1 MQTWWSGSL
10 TDEQV
15 RHRHDIPART
25 ARWADFPRW
34 VPSDVVEACH
44 RLGVQ
49 RLWSHQRLAAD
60 SVHSGRHTAIATG
73 TASGKSLSYLL
84 PVIAASLASPNVGHH
99 PEMTS
104 RQRFAATA
112 ARGRGTSLYLAPTKA
127 LAHDQLR
134 VCRELD
140 VPGWRPATLDGD
152 SCEQERAFARE
163 HAHYVLTNPDML
175 HASVLPQ
182 HRRWAPLLRSL
193 KVIVVDECHRY
204 RGVFGSHVCAVLRR
218 LLRLCAHYGAHP
230 SVVFASATTANPGEL
245 AAKLI
250 GVDQEQITVIDDD
263 GSPHG
268 AITFALVQPR
278 SDPDGEAAAMMAS
291 LVEADRQT
299 ITFVPSRQR
308 AELIAARARQRSAH
322 PERIESY
329 RSGYLAADRREL
341 ERRLADRSLMG
352 VAATNALELGV
363 DISGLD
369 AVIIA
374 GFPGT
379 MAALWQQSGRAGRS
393 GKDALAVLMAR
404 PDPLD
409 AYLFEHPELIFDTAL
424 EATVLHPS
432 NPYVLAPHLAA
443 AAQELP
449 LTEADARWFGPS
461 MAGLAED
468 LAEQKVLRRRTFPNS
483 DKEGAGDLRGWFWPQ
498 PERAVDA
505 IDLRSSRG
513 RSVDVVDQD
522 TGRVIGH
529 VDRSAAD
536 RSVFEGAVYLHRGET
551 WVVEERDPEDDVALV
566 RADTPFYYTQPESSQ
581 DLRILETFES
591 RDFFAGRLQWGEV
604 EVTSQVLGYLR
615 RDEKTH
621 QVWDSTP
628 LQMPVRTLRTHGMW
642 WTLPAELETRLGWSG
657 VKLGSAAHAAE
668 HTAIG
673 LLPVFAPCDR
683 WDIGGLS
690 TALHPDTGLC
700 TVFVHDG
707 HPGGAGFAEHGF
719 EVAEPWWQ
727 ATLARLLG
735 CECEQGCPA
744 CVISPK
750 CGNGNQMLDKL
761 GASELL
767 LGLGLP
773 ASS

>member
-1 MQTWWSGSL
+1 MA
-10 TDEQV
+10 EQV
-15 RHRHDIPART
+15 TYRHEIPQRT
-25 ARWADFPRW
+25 AVSEDFPAW
-34 VPSDVVEACH
+34 LPPEIVQACH
-44 RLGVQ
+44 RLGVK
-49 RLWSHQRLAAD
+49 RLWRHQRVAAD
-60 SVHSGRHTAIATG
+60 SVHAGRHTAIATG

-84 PVIAASLASPNVGHH
+84 PVLAATLAPPMTGSLATMPSK
-99 PEMTS
+99 
-104 RQRFAATA
+104 QRLAISA
-112 ARGRGTSLYLAPTKA
+112 ARGRGTAFYLAPTKA

-152 SCEQERAFARE
+152 SDEAERAYARE
-163 HAHYVLTNPDML
+163 HAHYILTNPDML

-182 HRRWAPLLRSL
+182 HRRWAPVLRSL
-193 KVIVVDECHRY
+193 RVIVVDESHRY
-204 RGVFGSHVCAVLRR
+204 RGVFGSHVSAVLRR

-245 AAKLI
+245 AANLI
-250 GVDQEQITVIDDD
+250 GVTEDQIAVVEEDD
-263 GSPHG
+263 SPHG
-268 AITFALVQPR
+268 AVTFALFQPR
-278 SDPDGEAAAMMAS
+278 ADPDSEAAAMMAAF
-291 LVEADRQT
+291 VAADRQS

-322 PERIESY
+322 PDLIESY
-329 RSGYLAADRREL
+329 RSGYLAQDRREL
-341 ERRLADRSLMG
+341 ERRLADRTLMG

-393 GKDALAVLMAR
+393 GGDALAVLLAR

-409 AYLFEHPELIFDTAL
+409 AYLFEHPELIFDRPL

-449 LTEADARWFGPS
+449 LTEADERWFGPS
-461 MAGLAED
+461 MHGLVED
-468 LAEQKVLRRRTFPNS
+468 LAEQKVLRRRSVPAG
-483 DKEGAGDLRGWFWPQ
+483 KGAQVRGWFWPH

-513 RSVDVVDQD
+513 RSVDIVDQA

-536 RSVFEGAVYLHRGET
+536 RSVFPGAVYLHRGET
-551 WVVEERDPEDDVALV
+551 WVVDEREPEDDVALV
-566 RADTPFYYTQPESSQ
+566 RADSPHYYTQPESSQ
-581 DLRILETFES
+581 DVRILQTHES
-591 RDFFAGRLQWGEV
+591 RDFFAGQLHWGEV
-604 EVTSQVLGYLR
+604 EISSQVLGYLR
-615 RDEKTH
+615 RDEQTH

-628 LQMPVRTLRTHGMW
+628 LEMPVRTLQTHGMW
-642 WTLPAELETRLGWSG
+642 WTLPAELEARLGWSDN
-657 VKLGSAAHAAE
+657 KLGSAAHAAE

-690 TALHPDTGLC
+690 TARHPDTGLC

-719 EVAEPWWQ
+719 KVAEPWWM
-727 ATLARLLG
+727 ATLTRLLS

-750 CGNGNQMLDKL
+750 CGNGNQMLDKT
-761 GASELL
+761 GAAELL
-767 LGLGLP
+767 VQLGLHP
-773 ASS
+773 SP

>member
-1 MQTWWSGSL
+1 MQKWWEESL
-10 TDEQV
+10 TAEQV
-15 RHRHDIPART
+15 TYRHQIPKRVAVLE
-25 ARWADFPRW
+25 DFPPW
-34 VPSDVVEACH
+34 LQPEIVQACH
-44 RLGVQ
+44 DLGVQ
-49 RLWSHQRLAAD
+49 QLWRHQRLAAD
-60 SVHSGRHTAIATG
+60 SIHAGRHTAIATG

-84 PVIAASLASPNVGHH
+84 PVLAATLAPPVSGSLVT
-99 PEMTS
+99 MTS
-104 RQRFAATA
+104 KQRLAISA
-112 ARGRGTSLYLAPTKA
+112 ARGRGTAFYLAPTKA

-134 VCRELD
+134 VCRELGIA
-140 VPGWRPATLDGD
+140 GWRPSTLDGD
-152 SCEQERAFARE
+152 SDEAERAYARE
-163 HAHYVLTNPDML
+163 HAHYILTNPDML

-182 HRRWAPLLRSL
+182 HRRWAPVLRSMR
-193 KVIVVDECHRY
+193 VIVVDESHRY
-204 RGVFGSHVCAVLRR
+204 RGVFGSHVSAVLRR

-230 SVVFASATTANPGEL
+230 TVVFASATTANPGEL
-245 AAKLI
+245 AANLI
-250 GVDQEQITVIDDD
+250 GVVQDQIAVIEEDS
-263 GSPHG
+263 SPKG
-268 AITFALVQPR
+268 AVTFALYQPR
-278 SDPDGEAAAMMAS
+278 ADPDSEAAAMMAGFVDANHQS
-291 LVEADRQT
+291 

-322 PERIESY
+322 PDRIESY
-329 RSGYLAADRREL
+329 RSGYLAQDRREL
-341 ERRLADRSLMG
+341 ERRLTDRSLLA

-393 GKDALAVLMAR
+393 GGRDSLAVLMAR

-409 AYLFEHPELIFDTAL
+409 AYLFEHPELIFERPL
-424 EATVLHPS
+424 EATVLHPG

-449 LTEADARWFGPS
+449 LTEADAHWFGPS
-461 MAGLAED
+461 MLGLVEE
-468 LAEQKVLRRRTFPNS
+468 LTEQRVLRRRSVPAGR
-483 DKEGAGDLRGWFWPQ
+483 GAQVQGWFWPH

-513 RSVDVVDQD
+513 RSVDIVDRA

-536 RSVFEGAVYLHRGET
+536 RSVFSGAVYLHRGET
-551 WVVEERDPEDDVALV
+551 WIVEERDPEDDVALV
-566 RADTPFYYTQPESSQ
+566 RADTPHYYTQPESSQ
-581 DLRILETFES
+581 DVRILKEFES
-591 RDFFAGRLQWGEV
+591 RDFFAGRVHWGEV
-604 EVTSQVLGYLR
+604 EISSQVLGYLR
-615 RDEKTH
+615 RDEVTH
-621 QVWDSTP
+621 TVWDSTP
-628 LQMPVRTLRTHGMW
+628 LEMPVRTLRTHGMW
-642 WTLPAELETRLGWSG
+642 WTLPAELEARLGWSD
-657 VKLGSAAHAAE
+657 KLLGSAAHAAE

-690 TALHPDTGLC
+690 TARHPDTGLC

-719 EVAEPWWQ
+719 QVAEPWWL
-727 ATLARLLG
+727 ATLTRLLG
-735 CECEQGCPA
+735 CDCEQGCPA

-750 CGNGNQMLDKL
+750 CGNGNQMLDK
-761 GASELL
+761 ARAAELL
-767 LGLGLP
+767 MALGLP
-773 ASS
+773 PTR